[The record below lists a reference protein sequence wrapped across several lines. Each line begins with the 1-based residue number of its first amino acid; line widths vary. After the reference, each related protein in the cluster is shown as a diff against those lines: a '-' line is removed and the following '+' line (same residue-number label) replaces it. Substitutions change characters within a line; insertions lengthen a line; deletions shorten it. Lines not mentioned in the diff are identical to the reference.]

1 MKIKYKIQ
9 PKKQYLRK
17 LRGLTIEQIR
27 SKVVNYGLY
36 CDLSINVLK
45 GLNYITVWNRKPLK
59 AILLKS
65 SWYSKRTNFTDKKL
79 KYLLKRNFPYKNRNQ
94 VICESFMN
102 EINKLVQGYGAVNE
116 TNANK

>member
-1 MKIKYKIQ
+1 MKRKYKIQ

-59 AILLKS
+59 AFLFKS
-65 SWYSKRTNFTDKKL
+65 SWYFKRTNCTDKKL

-94 VICESFMN
+94 VIYEGFMSATN
-102 EINKLVQGYGAVNE
+102 ELVQGYGEVNE

>member
-1 MKIKYKIQ
+1 MKRKYKIQ

-59 AILLKS
+59 AFLFKS
-65 SWYSKRTNFTDKKL
+65 SWYFKRTNCTDKKL

-94 VICESFMN
+94 VICASFMSAIN
-102 EINKLVQGYGAVNE
+102 ELVQGYGAANE
-116 TNANK
+116 TNTNK